1 MQGFWFTTTLTKGA
15 REMLLDKEEYNL
27 GRTLVWIRKQR
38 RNSFDIGKSHIFSL
52 WVNPC
57 PRVSKKEKE
66 MYDSMGIEKE
76 TRNHAFTYI
85 RHFNN

>member
-1 MQGFWFTTTLTKGA
+1 MI
-15 REMLLDKEEYNL
+15 LDKEEDNL
-27 GRTLVWIRKQR
+27 DRALVWIRKQR
-38 RNSFDIGKSHIFSL
+38 RNWHWQVTHFLPLS
-52 WVNPC
+52 PC